1 MCSAWSG
8 TWITLEH
15 DPPQMYYH
23 VEFGRSIEQYERK
36 MVSQKY
42 GTLGTRPSVMGVA
55 DSLEY
60 ALPQMR

>member
-1 MCSAWSG
+1 M
-8 TWITLEH
+8 TLEH